1 MLNLDP
7 SSEFGGRVLRRIQ
20 DDLIAW
26 LTTVDARQTPR
37 SVPIWFY
44 WDGESFLVY
53 SQPNQLKLRNIA
65 RNPRVGVHL
74 RATET
79 GGDIV
84 VFTGEARPDPAAAP
98 ANEIEAYVE
107 KYRDR
112 FKGLGQTPQQFAA
125 TYSVPIR
132 ITPDRVS
139 GF

>member
-7 SSEFGGRVLRRIQ
+7 NSEFGARVLRRIQ

-26 LTTVDARQTPR
+26 LTTVDAKLTPR

-84 VFTGEARPDPAAAP
+84 VFTGEARHDPTAPAAD
-98 ANEIEAYVE
+98 EIVAYVE
-107 KYRDR
+107 KYRDGL
-112 FKGLGQTPQQFAA
+112 KGLGMTPSQFAA
-125 TYSVPIR
+125 SYSVPIR